1 MQAVTFSVFRGR
13 PDQDGDPFGKM
24 VDYTIDLDEGMVVLD
39 AIHAI
44 QAEFAPDL
52 ACRWNCKA
60 GKCGSCSAEVNGK
73 SRLMCMTRMDDILD
87 ETPEG
92 ESVVIRPMQT
102 FPLVRDLVSDT
113 SWAYETD
120 RRIEP
125 ISGPG
130 EVDWEYYQHEAD
142 RIQEFRSCI
151 ECMLCVNTCHVMREH
166 QKFDEFAGPRFFVR
180 LASLEMHPLDK
191 KSRIP
196 EIKEDFG
203 IDYCNITGC
212 CSSVC
217 PAGIDIRHN
226 AIIPLKERVV
236 TEFYDPIAIIGRKIG
251 LRR

>member
-1 MQAVTFSVFRGR
+1 MQPVTFSVFRGM

-24 VDYTIDLDEGMVVLD
+24 VEYTIDLDEGMVVLD
-39 AIHAI
+39 AVHTI
-44 QAEFAPDL
+44 QAELAPDL

-73 SRLMCMTRMDDILD
+73 SRLMCMTRMDDILE

-92 ESVVIRPMQT
+92 EPVVIRPMQT
-102 FPLVRDLVSDT
+102 FPLIRDLVSDT
-113 SWAYETD
+113 TWAYETE
-120 RRIEP
+120 RKIEP
-125 ISGPG
+125 ISGS
-130 EVDWEYYQHEAD
+130 EKVDWEYYQHEAD

-180 LASLEMHPLDK
+180 LASLEMHPLDT

-203 IDYCNITGC
+203 ID
-212 CSSVC
+212 SVSYTHLTL
-217 PAGIDIRHN
+217 PTSLA
-226 AIIPLKERVV
+226 V
-236 TEFYDPIAIIGRKIG
+236 
-251 LRR
+251 